1 MKKTLCVLAVAATV
15 LSACGGDD
23 DDVEIS
29 DATPQGRL
37 TIALADEYEK
47 IFDVDRACIEER
59 TAVLTDE
66 QAERAIDQIQNPTID
81 DDLQDWLTSTSDCI
95 EAP

>member
-1 MKKTLCVLAVAATV
+1 MKKTLSVIAIAATV
-15 LSACGGDD
+15 LAACGGDD
-23 DDVEIS
+23 DAEIS

-37 TIALADEYEK
+37 TIALAEEYEQ

-66 QAERAIDQIQNPTID
+66 QAERAIDQIESPTID

-95 EAP
+95 EEP